1 MTGSMRSGRRALGVL
16 LALASAMPAVAQKYT
31 YQVLHR
37 FSGPPSDGQ
46 GFAGTLIRSP
56 QGKFYGTSSDGE
68 YDSGSIFEM
77 TPEGAVTLLYS
88 FPGGTAGGPP
98 VGPLAQ
104 DRDGNLYGATLVGGP
119 PPCDQSGSQVYCG
132 VVFKLDTSGVET
144 VLYTFTGGADG
155 GEPFSGPV
163 RDADDNLV

>member
-1 MTGSMRSGRRALGVL
+1 MAPRGG
-16 LALASAMPAVAQKYT
+16 
-31 YQVLHR
+31 
-37 FSGPPSDGQ
+37 
-46 GFAGTLIRSP
+46 
-56 QGKFYGTSSDGE
+56 GE

-88 FPGGTAGGPP
+88 FPGRTAGGPP

-155 GEPFSGPV
+155 GRPVAGVV
-163 RDADDNLV
+163 RDADGNLYGVTYAGGLGKYRQGTS